1 VGLSQGQSYTLTR
14 IPDFVLIFSCTLRLH
29 YLGSRI
35 QMSVPDPGFAG
46 RYTIG
51 PLGAIRAHCGGGAS

>member
-29 YLGSRI
+29 YLTVRI
-35 QMSVPDPGFAG
+35 HPSAPELRLAG